1 MLFLYL
7 LKALLIASLRPNVPF
22 AAILELFGAAMLKF
36 AILIAFWPAIVVGE
50 IVVVLNED
58 VDDVDDVEE
67 EVDELIEEVD
77 EVLIELIV
85 VEVDEVLIEVWIV
98 ELEVD
103 VEVVVVE
110 VNCPIALFEI
120 TFVKDICTVLPAY
133 AFALYGL
140 GTNM

>member
-50 IVVVLNED
+50 IVVVLNE
-58 VDDVDDVEE
+58 DVDDVEE